1 MKSIHKL
8 VAIATFLIAGAALAQ
23 TADPGINARQ
33 ENQKDRIQQGV
44 QSGELTKREAKRL
57 RTEERGIRAEERAF
71 KSDGTLDK
79 TERKVLNQDL
89 NHTSRQIYRQK
100 HDTQTRPPHPA
111 TPAQG

>member
-1 MKSIHKL
+1 MNTIHKL
-8 VAIATFLIAGAALAQ
+8 AAIATFLFAGATLAQ

-44 QSGELTKREAKRL
+44 HSGELTRHEAKKL
-57 RTEERGIRAEERAF
+57 RTTERGIRAEERAF

-79 TERKVLNQDL
+79 TERKVLHQDL
-89 NHTSRQIYRQK
+89 NQANRQIYRQK
-100 HDTQTRPPHPA
+100 HDAQKRPPHPA